1 VLDIFEGIV
10 LGGVPWIVFRSIKLV
25 RNKKYKEI
33 SIKRELLF
41 NVFAIYCIAVI
52 SVTIFPIDFNSDGR
66 PRNMPSI
73 NLIPFVVIINDFEQS
88 TFSYAFKLKLLLRNI
103 VGNFLLLLPLGLFLP
118 VLWVKLRS
126 FRRTVALGAL
136 ISVLIEATQYIL
148 AFLGLS
154 IGRRTD
160 IDDLILNTFGVMF
173 GYAIYHTVF
182 VRLKLLSKSED

>member
-1 VLDIFEGIV
+1 MLEGIV

-25 RNKKYKEI
+25 RNKNYKKI
-33 SIKRELLF
+33 SIRRELLF
-41 NVFAIYCIAVI
+41 NAFAIYFIAVI
-52 SVTIFPIDFNSDGR
+52 SVTIFPLDFNSGGR
-66 PRNMPSI
+66 PRYMPGI
-73 NLIPFVVIINDFEQS
+73 NLIPFVDIISDFAQS
-88 TFSYAFKLKLLLRNI
+88 TFSFAFKLKLLLRNL

-118 VLWVKLRS
+118 KLWVKFRT

-160 IDDLILNTFGVMF
+160 IDDLILNTIGVIF
-173 GYAIYHTVF
+173 GYAIFHTVF
-182 VRLKLLSKSED
+182 VQLKLLSKSED